1 MKIKKML
8 VFNILK
14 NFFIFLK
21 NKIVDVKFLFTI
33 MLSSLV
39 ILELSKFFNI
49 NLDYFYHFALT
60 PAIWLV
66 YIAYDKFI
74 VPIIA
79 RIIMK
84 FFNLNEYHN
93 YISSIITICTR
104 LFILYNGGMGYFIC
118 IYFSYFI
125 ETYNISLIP
134 VFDKI
139 NKNIFETIYNSNLF
153 NNVNNI
159 IINMFNNINKNIIE
173 IIYNLFNIINNN
185 IINIFYNINNNIIK
199 TIHNLNLF
207 NENNNIINIFK
218 NINKNIFET
227 MYKININININ
238 NIFNNI
244 FNNTNSFYLIID
256 KNIIINIINE
266 LLKNKLYLNGF
277 DDYVYH
283 NDLNIKIVT
292 FQTGTPENIETS
304 SGNESRSVS
313 VSSNQESQPVAN
325 IISNNPIH
333 LPSPPYTNENLIK
346 WGINELNFTRD
357 KFDDLIAPYI
367 DPNRNVPVEIFR
379 DYMHN
384 TTPRSVLV
392 YLNKTFTMSRIEID
406 ESKVFSLYNEII
418 KKYYDPIH
426 SIWWDDST
434 GRWIDSDLYYIRGDI
449 KIDQTDY
456 KLKTSKNK
464 YTILFINRAIKN
476 LSFGEDIKKL
486 LTAIAEWNI
495 VHLNVYEYVRSNLNS
510 YKFTSIEEAR
520 SHMLSL
526 NESTVKSYAQKLWC
540 VDRPVRFFD
549 NTVAGL
555 VWKKSQ
561 FGVSKQ
567 ERENISILI
576 DQIIALKCQ
585 TMILNKNLSNYYLL
599 LEKDYRWLQSSQVY
613 MSENDKILNSMYKK
627 PSYKNI

>member
-1 MKIKKML
+1 
-8 VFNILK
+8 
-14 NFFIFLK
+14 LK

-134 VFDKI
+134 VFDK
-139 NKNIFETIYNSNLF
+139 
-153 NNVNNI
+153 
-159 IINMFNNINKNIIE
+159 
-173 IIYNLFNIINNN
+173 
-185 IINIFYNINNNIIK
+185 
-199 TIHNLNLF
+199 
-207 NENNNIINIFK
+207 
-218 NINKNIFET
+218 INKNIFET